1 MAIQKTFETAGPSK
15 FTVIVSGEIVSTETS
30 QIADAGE
37 VDDLNRSD
45 RFAAHYA
52 NRNKPQERHMPNKW
66 VLACRPIRHLSWWT
80 PKRVLI
86 EWLKQAEAK
95 EIEAI
100 KEIQQ
105 LRKLLEA
112 NGIQ

>member
-1 MAIQKTFETAGPSK
+1 MAIQKTFKMVGPSK
-15 FTVIVSGEIVSTETS
+15 FTVIVSGEIVSTETA
-30 QIADAGE
+30 QIADAAE
-37 VDDLNRSD
+37 ISADTAILNE
-45 RFAAHYA
+45 
-52 NRNKPQERHMPNKW
+52 PQSKAVPNKW
-66 VLACRPIRHLSWWT
+66 VLGCRPIRHLSWWT
-80 PKRVLI
+80 PKSVLI

-100 KEIQQ
+100 KEIHR

>member
-1 MAIQKTFETAGPSK
+1 MAIQKTFEMVGPSK
-15 FTVIVSGEIVSTETS
+15 FTVIVSGEIVSTETA
-30 QIADAGE
+30 QIADAAE
-37 VDDLNRSD
+37 ISADTAILNE
-45 RFAAHYA
+45 
-52 NRNKPQERHMPNKW
+52 PQSKAVPNKW
-66 VLACRPIRHLSWWT
+66 VLGCRPIRDLSWWT
-80 PKRVLI
+80 PKSVLI

-100 KEIQQ
+100 KEIQR